1 MTGDDDDDNDLNQV
15 TGFEDLSQ
23 QTWDDAVE

>member
-1 MTGDDDDDNDLNQV
+1 MTGDDDDNDLNQF

>member
-1 MTGDDDDDNDLNQV
+1 MTGDDDDNDLNQV